1 MSGEGRRS
9 PVRRAVGAT
18 GVTLLGLLSASVTY
32 VLLVVIG
39 R

>member
-1 MSGEGRRS
+1 MSARGRRRGS
-9 PVRRAVGAT
+9 SVFRVA
-18 GVTLLGLLSASVTY
+18 GVTVLGLVSASVTY